1 MEEQQK
7 PRSAANVG
15 VTWGGIGAV
24 LGFCVSLLGS
34 LAGMV
39 AATFIGVSVGRRA
52 ADADGEDKSGALA
65 GLVGGA
71 IAAPAVV
78 VGATAGALVSVRS
91 VNLESIAVEVSGM
104 LGATVTTDETW
115 RLILLAVAIA
125 AVFQIILLIGA
136 STAAGAWAAKKR
148 ATTAKRDL

>member
-1 MEEQQK
+1 VEKREEQK
-7 PRSAANVG
+7 TAVRIGLVWG
-15 VTWGGIGAV
+15 VIGGV

-39 AATFIGVSVGRRA
+39 AATFIGVSLGRRA

-71 IAAPAVV
+71 VAAPAVV

-91 VNLESIAVEVSGM
+91 VNLESIAVQVSGM
-104 LGATVTTDETW
+104 IEATVTPDEAW
-115 RLILLAVAIA
+115 RLILLAIAVA
-125 AVFQIILLIGA
+125 AVVQIILLIGA
-136 STAAGAWAAKKR
+136 STAAGAWTARKR
-148 ATTAKRDL
+148 ASNN

>member
-1 MEEQQK
+1 
-7 PRSAANVG
+7 
-15 VTWGGIGAV
+15 
-24 LGFCVSLLGS
+24 
-34 LAGMV
+34 
-39 AATFIGVSVGRRA
+39 
-52 ADADGEDKSGALA
+52 
-65 GLVGGA
+65 
-71 IAAPAVV
+71 
-78 VGATAGALVSVRS
+78 VSVRS